1 VQRVLAN
8 GQFFSLVAPA
18 MGLLMLANFPPLPCS
33 HFQTAGGV
41 YSDVLMRFTFCFV
54 LFLTYGL

>member
-1 VQRVLAN
+1 
-8 GQFFSLVAPA
+8 
-18 MGLLMLANFPPLPCS
+18 MLANFPPLPCS